1 MKGFKCKI
9 ICIVQIGF
17 TLPEIVFGPLTKK
30 QYVKYSIR
38 VQY

>member
-9 ICIVQIGF
+9 ICIVQ
-17 TLPEIVFGPLTKK
+17 IVFGPLTKK